1 MLRGLF
7 VHRLAPLVAPAL
19 AVSGGLATPQNP
31 PATCAPAAE
40 VLSISGGLAM
50 LQNPPATTA
59 SAAEA
64 LSKLFIFGDGMHSA
78 LKGGP
83 RPNKKEKL
91 VMARDFLTTQAE
103 PLKIVQANPTAVVDL
118 QQIGK
123 VLWEVDEVTVSLDCP
138 GYPFSFPTLNS
149 LILDSWVRNNK
160 HVVYKEDHMHL
171 LDDKDLELNQRLRL
185 GIRGED
191 GTLCTSVAVSA
202 WLGLK
207 IAGERTGTEV
217 SLIADGTPAHSQL
230 VDFGKGSHAID
241 PQCRFAVYY
250 LKEALE
256 TRRAALILGDGN
268 MQALTR
274 LITELGLH
282 VVQLPSKAI
291 ASVVPDYPSNYGA
304 EYYGMQGFN
313 VAALIR
319 DPKTKKQLMVMTSM
333 QLGSTIANPST
344 IHRAANMT
352 LPFFEH
358 WLRAF
363 VLLAGGEPATLPPF
377 VDYDRSELGA
387 LLMKEGAADFDKVL
401 HDKGLLPK
409 GETYICSN
417 ARGGTILTTVL
428 LVTKYPLTEIVL
440 TAYYSHP
447 GKANSLKKER
457 LEKELQDKDLSDGA
471 RKLLEEQLQELKER
485 MATGGTIQLLTSTHL
500 PR

>member
-1 MLRGLF
+1 MLRGLRALR
-7 VHRLAPLVAPAL
+7 RLTPAAL

-31 PATCAPAAE
+31 PATCAP
-40 VLSISGGLAM
+40 
-50 LQNPPATTA
+50 T
-59 SAAEA
+59 AEA
-64 LSKLFIFGDGMHSA
+64 LSNLFIFGDGVHSA

-83 RPNKKEKL
+83 TPTTQEML
-91 VMARDFLTTQAE
+91 VMARDFLITQDE
-103 PLKIVQANPTAVVDL
+103 PPKIVQANPAAVVDL

-123 VLWEVDEVTVSLDCP
+123 VLWEVGEVTLSLDCP
-138 GYPFSFPTLNS
+138 GYPLGFRTLDS

-160 HVVYKEDHMHL
+160 HVVYTVAGMHL
-171 LDDKDLELNQRLRL
+171 LDGTELALNQRLRL

-217 SLIADGTPAHSQL
+217 SLIADGTPAHNQQ
-230 VDFGKGSHAID
+230 VDFGKGSHGID
-241 PQCRFAVYY
+241 HQCRFAVYY

-256 TRRAALILGDGN
+256 TRRAALILGKGN

-274 LITELGLH
+274 LITERGLH

-319 DPKTKKQLMVMTSM
+319 DPETKKQLMVMTSM
-333 QLGSTIANPST
+333 QIGSTIANPSS

-352 LPFFEH
+352 LPFFER
-358 WLRAF
+358 WVRAF
-363 VLLAGGEPATLPPF
+363 VLLAGGAPATLPPF

-387 LLMKEGAADFDKVL
+387 LLTKEGAADFDKVL

-409 GETYICSN
+409 GETYICS
-417 ARGGTILTTVL
+417 AQRGGTILTTVL

-447 GKANSLKKER
+447 GKANPLKKER
-457 LEKELQDKDLSDGA
+457 LEKELQEKDLSDGA
-471 RKLLEEQLQELKER
+471 RKLLEEQLQEVKESQ
-485 MATGGTIQLLTSTHL
+485 ATGGTIQLLTSTHL